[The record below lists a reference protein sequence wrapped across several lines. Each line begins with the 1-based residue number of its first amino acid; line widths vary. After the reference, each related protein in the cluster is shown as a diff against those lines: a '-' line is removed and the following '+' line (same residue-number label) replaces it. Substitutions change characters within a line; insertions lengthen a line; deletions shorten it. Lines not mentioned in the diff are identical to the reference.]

1 MYSDIADRHAGPWLL
16 EWLYTIHGKTFT
28 VEYTITK
35 NAKGFSSQDLPCT
48 VFISGNVI
56 MI

>member
-28 VEYTITK
+28 VEYTIAK
-35 NAKGFSSQDLPCT
+35 NTKGFSSQDLPCT